1 MRVRVA
7 LPIAKPLHRGSYIAG
22 PDGERTWIQFK
33 YERLLVFYHFCGL
46 LGHDLRHCAS
56 HYAAEKNGGVGKYL
70 YGDWLKAV
78 GNRSKPSCNHDSE
91 SHDEPDNATV
101 KEQHPTGV
109 EAAAI
114 NVLPENS
121 LVKSVT
127 KIIENG
133 SNHEGSPKR

>member
-1 MRVRVA
+1 MKVRVA
-7 LPIAKPLHRGSYIAG
+7 LPIAKPLHRGNYIAG

-33 YERLLVFYHFCGL
+33 YERLPVFCHFCGL
-46 LGHDLRHCAS
+46 LGHDLNRCSS
-56 HYAAEKNGGVGKYL
+56 HYAAEKNGGVGEYQ
-70 YGDWLKAV
+70 YGDWLKAA
-78 GNRSKPSCNHDSE
+78 GNRSKPSSNHDLE

-101 KEQHPTGV
+101 KEQHPIGA

-114 NVLPENS
+114 NVLPGNS

-127 KIIENG
+127 KTVEKG